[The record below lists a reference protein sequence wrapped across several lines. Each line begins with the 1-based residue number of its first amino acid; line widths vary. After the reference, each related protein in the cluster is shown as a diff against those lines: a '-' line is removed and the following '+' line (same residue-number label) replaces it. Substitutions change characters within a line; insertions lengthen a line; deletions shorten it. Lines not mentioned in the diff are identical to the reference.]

1 MAELMTLEE
10 VANYL
15 RVTEKT
21 IYRLLDKRAIPAT
34 RVSHLW
40 RFDKTYIDNWL
51 NQSSI
56 GVDARILVVDDDDTI
71 CSLFKDTLES
81 EGYKV
86 TTANDS
92 REALKLVTKGDYTL
106 LFLDLKMPEMDGAEL
121 LRQIRESKPEMPVT
135 IITRYPES
143 DLMMKALD
151 YGPLGVMKKPFKASD
166 VLTNVR
172 SYLRVGVPIKSLH

>member
-92 REALKLVTKGDYTL
+92 RVVYHFEISG
-106 LFLDLKMPEMDGAEL
+106 
-121 LRQIRESKPEMPVT
+121 
-135 IITRYPES
+135 
-143 DLMMKALD
+143 
-151 YGPLGVMKKPFKASD
+151 
-166 VLTNVR
+166 
-172 SYLRVGVPIKSLH
+172 H